1 MIPRSVTAPF
11 RLVGTSASPVILPP
25 GVLGDTGRGRVRSSL
40 LVWCSSG
47 QVVMA
52 GRAARLPVLAPV
64 LLSAW
69 SMSVRCRSEVW
80 ER

>member
-1 MIPRSVTAPF
+1 M
-11 RLVGTSASPVILPP
+11 
-25 GVLGDTGRGRVRSSL
+25 LGDYPAISRTAAPDAGSSL
-40 LVWCSSG
+40 LAWCSFG

-69 SMSVRCRSEVW
+69 SMSVRRCSEVW